1 MDLSVTL
8 DQIKAMSV
16 EERIHLI
23 QAIQATIPDE
33 KTDPIPF
40 QVDRNFPAAAWEKAM
55 RQIEANQPP
64 SLVGEAS
71 PVENRLLQSW
81 EDEGDSEEHLET
93 WEFLHQALDADRI
106 SNRPL
111 FP

>member
-23 QAIQATIPDE
+23 QAIQATIPE
-33 KTDPIPF
+33 VKTDSIPF
-40 QVDRNFPAAAWEKAM
+40 QVEQNSPSVAWEKAM
-55 RQIEANQPP
+55 QQIEANQPQ
-64 SLVGEAS
+64 SLDG
-71 PVENRLLQSW
+71 LLQSW
-81 EDEGDSEEHLET
+81 EDEGDAKEHLET

-106 SNRPL
+106 SNRRL

>member
-55 RQIEANQPP
+55 QQIEANQPQ
-64 SLVGEAS
+64 SLE
-71 PVENRLLQSW
+71 RLLKSW
-81 EDEGDSEEHLET
+81 EDEGDAQEQLET
-93 WEFLHQALDADRI
+93 WEFLKQALDEDRI
-106 SNRPL
+106 SNRSL
-111 FP
+111 FS